1 MEQTTQE
8 IKPLAKKASP
18 KDFFLHLFTVGLLYY
33 SAVSFLML
41 VFEMADRYFPDV
53 AVNSY
58 GYYPTYSDSTI
69 RFAISSLIV
78 LFPLFLFLNRYLH
91 KQYEKEPEKKHLRI
105 RKWLVYLTLFVSAIT
120 LVGDLIAILNKLLE
134 GFPGA
139 AFIIK
144 ALSILVVAS
153 GVFYYY
159 LTDIRKAETQESTPS
174 A

>member
-1 MEQTTQE
+1 MEQITQDN
-8 IKPLAKKASP
+8 KPLIKKASP

-53 AVNSY
+53 AIGSL

-78 LFPLFLFLNRYLH
+78 LFPLFLFLNKYLH
-91 KQYEKEPEKKHLRI
+91 GQYEKEPEKKHLRI

-120 LVGDLIAILNKLLE
+120 LVGDLIAVINKFLE
-134 GFPGA
+134 GFPST

-144 ALSILVVAS
+144 AASIFVVAG

-159 LTDIRKAETQESTPS
+159 LTDIRTAEKQEVHV
-174 A
+174 